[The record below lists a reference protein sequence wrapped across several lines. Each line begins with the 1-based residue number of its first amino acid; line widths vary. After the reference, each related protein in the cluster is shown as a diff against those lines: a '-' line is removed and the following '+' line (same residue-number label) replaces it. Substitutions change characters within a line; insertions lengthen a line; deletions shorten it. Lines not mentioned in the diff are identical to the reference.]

1 MSMSITS
8 VSELEL
14 SLISFSGSDSTLT
27 WQGGDKRN
35 RRRQEG
41 WGGVAIIRERRLFL
55 IFLSERGDYS
65 REEINR
71 GTTIIQGYV
80 VCSDVVLGG
89 LFTFQPFLIGR

>member
-14 SLISFSGSDSTLT
+14 SLISFSGSDSPLT

-41 WGGVAIIRERRLFL
+41 LGGGG
-55 IFLSERGDYS
+55 GDYS
-65 REEINR
+65 REA
-71 GTTIIQGYV
+71 IILNISV
-80 VCSDVVLGG
+80 
-89 LFTFQPFLIGR
+89 

>member
-8 VSELEL
+8 VSELDSWLEL

-41 WGGVAIIRERRLFL
+41 WGGGWRLF
-55 IFLSERGDYS
+55 EGGDYFKYF
-65 REEINR
+65 R
-71 GTTIIQGYV
+71 
-80 VCSDVVLGG
+80 LKGG
-89 LFTFQPFLIGR
+89 NLVPRAFPSKMNGWAIF

>member
-41 WGGVAIIRERRLFL
+41 CGVAIIRGRL
-55 IFLSERGDYS
+55 
-65 REEINR
+65 
-71 GTTIIQGYV
+71 
-80 VCSDVVLGG
+80 
-89 LFTFQPFLIGR
+89 LF

>member
-8 VSELEL
+8 LSELEL

-41 WGGVAIIRERRLFL
+41 WGGGWRLFEEGDYFKHFCLKGAIIRGRRLIEGRL
-55 IFLSERGDYS
+55 
-65 REEINR
+65 
-71 GTTIIQGYV
+71 
-80 VCSDVVLGG
+80 
-89 LFTFQPFLIGR
+89 LFKGMWYAVM

>member
-14 SLISFSGSDSTLT
+14 SLISFSGSDSPLT

-41 WGGVAIIRERRLFL
+41 LGGGGWRLFEGGDYFKYFCLKGAIIRGRRLIEGRL
-55 IFLSERGDYS
+55 
-65 REEINR
+65 
-71 GTTIIQGYV
+71 
-80 VCSDVVLGG
+80 
-89 LFTFQPFLIGR
+89 LFKDMWYAVM

>member
-41 WGGVAIIRERRLFL
+41 WGG
-55 IFLSERGDYS
+55 GGDDYS
-65 REEINR
+65 REA
-71 GTTIIQGYV
+71 IILNISV
-80 VCSDVVLGG
+80 
-89 LFTFQPFLIGR
+89 

>member
-27 WQGGDKRN
+27 WQEGDKRN

-41 WGGVAIIRERRLFL
+41 WGGGGGWRLF
-55 IFLSERGDYS
+55 EGGDFFKYF
-65 REEINR
+65 RLKEA
-71 GTTIIQGYV
+71 IIQGRR
-80 VCSDVVLGG
+80 LIEGRL
-89 LFTFQPFLIGR
+89 LFEEIRYAVM

>member
-8 VSELEL
+8 VSKPEL

-41 WGGVAIIRERRLFL
+41 WGGGWRLF
-55 IFLSERGDYS
+55 EGGDYFKHF
-65 REEINR
+65 RLKEA
-71 GTTIIQGYV
+71 IIQGRR
-80 VCSDVVLGG
+80 LIEGRL
-89 LFTFQPFLIGR
+89 LFEEIRYAVM

>member
-14 SLISFSGSDSTLT
+14 SLISFSGSDSPLT

-41 WGGVAIIRERRLFL
+41 LGGGGVAIIRGRRLF
-55 IFLSERGDYS
+55 
-65 REEINR
+65 
-71 GTTIIQGYV
+71 
-80 VCSDVVLGG
+80 
-89 LFTFQPFLIGR
+89 

>member
-27 WQGGDKRN
+27 WQEGDKRN

-41 WGGVAIIRERRLFL
+41 WGGGGGRLF
-55 IFLSERGDYS
+55 EGGDFFKYF
-65 REEINR
+65 RLKEA
-71 GTTIIQGYV
+71 IIQGRR
-80 VCSDVVLGG
+80 LIEGRL
-89 LFTFQPFLIGR
+89 LFEEIRYAVM

>member
-41 WGGVAIIRERRLFL
+41 WGGGGWRLF
-55 IFLSERGDYS
+55 EGGDYFKYF
-65 REEINR
+65 RLKEAINR
-71 GTTIIQGYV
+71 GTTIIRGNT

-89 LFTFQPFLIGR
+89 LFTFKPFLPGR

>member
-1 MSMSITS
+1 MSITS

-41 WGGVAIIRERRLFL
+41 WGGWRLFEEGDYFKYFCLKGAIIRGRRLIEGRL
-55 IFLSERGDYS
+55 
-65 REEINR
+65 
-71 GTTIIQGYV
+71 
-80 VCSDVVLGG
+80 
-89 LFTFQPFLIGR
+89 LFKGMWYAVM

>member
-1 MSMSITS
+1 MSITS

-41 WGGVAIIRERRLFL
+41 WGGGVAIIRGRRLFL
-55 IFLSERGDYS
+55 IFLSEGGDYS

>member
-8 VSELEL
+8 LSELEL

-41 WGGVAIIRERRLFL
+41 WGGGVAIIRGRRLF
-55 IFLSERGDYS
+55 
-65 REEINR
+65 
-71 GTTIIQGYV
+71 
-80 VCSDVVLGG
+80 
-89 LFTFQPFLIGR
+89 

>member
-41 WGGVAIIRERRLFL
+41 WGGWRLF
-55 IFLSERGDYS
+55 EGGDY
-65 REEINR
+65 
-71 GTTIIQGYV
+71 
-80 VCSDVVLGG
+80 
-89 LFTFQPFLIGR
+89 F

>member
-8 VSELEL
+8 VSELDSWLEL

-41 WGGVAIIRERRLFL
+41 WGGG
-55 IFLSERGDYS
+55 GDYS
-65 REEINR
+65 REA
-71 GTTIIQGYV
+71 IILNISV
-80 VCSDVVLGG
+80 
-89 LFTFQPFLIGR
+89 

>member
-41 WGGVAIIRERRLFL
+41 WGGGWRLFEGGD
-55 IFLSERGDYS
+55 FLKYFRLKEA
-65 REEINR
+65 
-71 GTTIIQGYV
+71 IIQGRR
-80 VCSDVVLGG
+80 LIEGRL
-89 LFTFQPFLIGR
+89 LFEEIRYAVM

>member
-41 WGGVAIIRERRLFL
+41 WGGGWRLF
-55 IFLSERGDYS
+55 EGGDY
-65 REEINR
+65 
-71 GTTIIQGYV
+71 
-80 VCSDVVLGG
+80 
-89 LFTFQPFLIGR
+89 F

>member
-14 SLISFSGSDSTLT
+14 SLIRFSGSDSTLT

-41 WGGVAIIRERRLFL
+41 WGWRLF
-55 IFLSERGDYS
+55 EGGDFFKYF
-65 REEINR
+65 RLKEA
-71 GTTIIQGYV
+71 IIQGRR
-80 VCSDVVLGG
+80 LIEGRL
-89 LFTFQPFLIGR
+89 LFEEIRYAVM